1 MKKLFSKSSGIALS
15 LVAVAG
21 LLLTGCNKEET
32 ALLPGDA
39 GVITQ
44 TTQEDGSVL
53 LSIDEIA
60 NAETYRWYMGKDEV
74 QNTESRTY
82 MAVESGEY
90 TVAGVNANGEGK
102 ASPVCEVEIS
112 EPEPDSELPADAG
125 EISQEEQEDGSI
137 LLSVEEIEGAETY
150 RWYKDDEEVQNTEER
165 TYLAQESGVYKVA
178 GVNDVGE
185 GKASPSVTVEIGD
198 VFNILTEEIIEDEE
212 LRNWISQNLAG
223 GSDTYTNRQ
232 AAAYTGEI
240 ILPVN
245 VSSLKGLEYFTS
257 FTVLTAS
264 GCRYLPSPLDLS
276 PYPSLKVVNGKNLY
290 IEELNL
296 DGLTELLRLSLE
308 QCQYIASL
316 DLSSQTKLEA
326 LNLNSSGV
334 ENIDFTPV
342 LGTLKTLRW
351 SGAANPVFDLKAF
364 TAIDTVDVSLNAIGT
379 LDVSGMSTLRHLTC
393 SSCSLT
399 DINLSG
405 CTSLD
410 YLVAT
415 FNSLTSIDVSDCV
428 SLRYLYL
435 MKNDKAFSSIDLSS
449 CRSTLIELN
458 LGSLGF
464 TSFDASG
471 MSSLEYLSLSSN
483 PMNGAELDL
492 NDCVALKEFRVED
505 CHLSALK
512 IENCSKLVQFWC
524 YGNELTSLEFAPS
537 MPDLQM
543 AYIGQIEELTGRID
557 FGESPNLKD
566 IQLYYCTD
574 LEEIDITG
582 CPALTTA
589 YFYGVGVER
598 LDISNNLQFGT
609 ENGYIALDGAPNLK
623 QIKVW
628 PEFDMNNLPSWAQW
642 LPDGVELV
650 YEFD

>member
-15 LVAVAG
+15 LAAVAG
-21 LLLTGCNKEET
+21 LLLTGCDKEET

-44 TTQEDGSVL
+44 TTQEDGSIL

-82 MAVESGEY
+82 MATESGEY

-240 ILPVN
+240 ILPAN

-276 PYPSLKVVNGKNLY
+276 PYPSLKVVNGKYLN

-308 QCQYIASL
+308 QCQYITSL
-316 DLSSQTKLEA
+316 DLLSQTKLEA
-326 LNLNSSGV
+326 INLSSSGIV
-334 ENIDFTPV
+334 DVDFTPV

-364 TAIDTVDVSLNAIGT
+364 TVIDTVDVSMNAIGT

-393 SSCSLT
+393 STCSLT

-405 CTSLD
+405 CSSLD
-410 YLVAT
+410 YLLASY
-415 FNSLTSIDVSDCV
+415 NSLTSIDVSECT
-428 SLRYLYL
+428 SLRYLML
-435 MKNDKAFSSIDLSS
+435 QRNDPSFSQIDLSS
-449 CRSTLIELN
+449 CRSSLVELN
-458 LGSLGF
+458 LGYLGF
-464 TSFDASG
+464 TEFDASG
-471 MSSLEYLSLSSN
+471 MSNLEYLALSSC
-483 PMNGAELDL
+483 PMTGASLDL
-492 NDCVALKEFRVED
+492 NDCVALQEFRVED
-505 CHLSALK
+505 CYLSELK
-512 IENCSKLVQFWC
+512 IEKCTNLVQFWC
-524 YGNELTSLEFAPS
+524 YNNKIASIELAPS
-537 MPDLQM
+537 MPELQM
-543 AYIGQIEELTGRID
+543 AYFGQSEELSGSLD
-557 FGESPNLKD
+557 FGDCPKLEN
-566 IQLYYCTD
+566 IQLYYCSNLND
-574 LEEIDITG
+574 IDITG
-582 CPALTTA
+582 CPVLVDA
-589 YFYGVGVER
+589 YLYGVGIER
-598 LDISNNLQFGT
+598 LDVSNNREIGW
-609 ENGYIALDGAPNLK
+609 LDLTDAPNIK